1 MLQLKTM
8 NENISEILNEFK
20 AAKLN
25 FEIKA
30 ENDVLLPNYKGSTF
44 RGVFGHI
51 FKDVMCI
58 SYESVCETCSF
69 DTVCMFKKIFD
80 SPPPSN
86 SSRLK
91 NYSAVP
97 HPYIIEAPLETKN
110 FYKKNEI
117 IKFSLIL
124 IGQAIFL
131 FPYFAYSFGLAG
143 RKGIGKMRRGKFMLF
158 NIIND
163 KDNEKLYNYKREELI
178 SPSNYYTINN
188 FVENTVNTS
197 NSINDENKLKKN
209 KDINLKNGY
218 FSVSLNFIT
227 PTRIVF
233 NEKLTSNLEFHIFI
247 RNILR
252 RISNLNFFHCTKEYN
267 KNKNN
272 DNDNSIN
279 NGDNISINNDISNY
293 NIEGYKNNNNKMD
306 GNINGGIINNDI
318 NFNYYIEKAYS
329 VTAKNNLK
337 WCSVDRYSNKQK
349 KHMKLSG
356 FIGEVLFENVP
367 SEFLWVIKL
376 VELIHIGKNT
386 TFGNGKYKILSII

>member
-1 MLQLKTM
+1 M
-8 NENISEILNEFK
+8 NKNISEILNEFK

-30 ENDVLLPNYKGSTF
+30 ENDVVLPDYKGSTF
-44 RGVFGHI
+44 RGVFGYI

-69 DTVCMFKKIFD
+69 DMVCMFKKIFD

-143 RKGIGKMRRGKFMLF
+143 RKGIGKMKRGKFMLF

-163 KDNEKLYNYKREELI
+163 KNNEKLYNYKEGELVAL
-178 SPSNYYTINN
+178 SNYYTIND
-188 FVENTVNTS
+188 FVENMVNTS
-197 NSINDENKLKKN
+197 NSVNNENQLKKN
-209 KDINLKNGY
+209 KDIKLKNGY

-227 PTRIVF
+227 PTRIIF
-233 NEKLTSNLEFHIFI
+233 NEKLISNLEFHIFI

-252 RISNLNFFHCTKEYN
+252 RISNLNFFHCVTEY
-267 KNKNN
+267 NKNN
-272 DNDNSIN
+272 DNNTN
-279 NGDNISINNDISNY
+279 NGDNISINNDISNHSQ
-293 NIEGYKNNNNKMD
+293 EGYINNNN
-306 GNINGGIINNDI
+306 NI

-329 VTAKNNLK
+329 VKAKNNLK
-337 WCSVDRYSNKQK
+337 WWSVDRYSNRQK
-349 KHMKLSG
+349 KHIKLSG
-356 FIGEVLFENVP
+356 FIGDVLFENVP
-367 SEFLWVIKL
+367 SEFLWIIKL
-376 VELIHIGKNT
+376 GEVIHIGKNT
-386 TFGNGKYKILSII
+386 TFGNGKYKIVSII